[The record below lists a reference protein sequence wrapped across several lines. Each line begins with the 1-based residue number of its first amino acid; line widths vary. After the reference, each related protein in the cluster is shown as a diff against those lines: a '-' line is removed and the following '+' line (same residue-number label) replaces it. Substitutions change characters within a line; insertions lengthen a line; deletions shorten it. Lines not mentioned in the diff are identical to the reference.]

1 MTSCKKYQPLIA
13 AHWFGDLAPHEED
26 ALGLHVQT
34 CAACRAA
41 LESGAET
48 LKQLGKPAIPEMP
61 SHFWDGYWSRLTHK
75 METAEKN
82 RRASIP
88 AKLAALLQA
97 KWSPAF
103 RLAAT
108 AAIFLAGVLLSR
120 VLWPPEKPTAE
131 ISSPSAPPLRATLAS
146 SRADDL
152 LSRSKV
158 LLIGFANLDP
168 AAVSSGEFDIALNR
182 EISRKLMT
190 EAAAFRN
197 DPGTGKDRQLL
208 QLINQLEMV
217 LLQIAHLELEHDA
230 QAVELVRSSIDRQG
244 LLLKINIEEMKR
256 LAVASD
262 SKPAP
267 SL

>member
-1 MTSCKKYQPLIA
+1 MASCKKYQPLIA
-13 AHWFGDLAPHEED
+13 AHWFGDLAPHEEA

-48 LKQLGKPAIPEMP
+48 LKQLGKPAVPEMP
-61 SHFWDGYWSRLTHK
+61 SYFWDGYWLRLTHK
-75 METAEKN
+75 MEKVEQN
-82 RRASIP
+82 RQASIP
-88 AKLAALLQA
+88 VKLSAFLQA

-108 AAIFLAGVLLSR
+108 AAIFFAGVLLSR

-131 ISSPSAPPLRATLAS
+131 ISSPSAPPLRTALANA
-146 SRADDL
+146 RADDL

-168 AAVSSGEFDIALNR
+168 AAVSSGEFDVVLNR
-182 EISRKLMT
+182 EISRKLMS
-190 EAAAFRN
+190 EAVAFRN
-197 DPGTGKDRQLL
+197 DPGSGKDQQLL
-208 QLINQLEMV
+208 HLINQLEMV
-217 LLQIAHLELEHDA
+217 LLQIANLELEQDA

-256 LAVASD
+256 LAASSD